1 MIFKSIR
8 LKNFRQ
14 YKKDITI
21 EFAIPQG
28 NSNNITLIIAANG
41 VGKTTLLQAIRYC
54 FYGSSSNYLNLP
66 KANELVNNTLEYDSK
81 ELDKDVMFVEVSFIH
96 EGIKYLARR
105 EKRFIKLRGHLKD
118 EGKEIFLLSRLT
130 ENDGWKYFKESEAIQ
145 KIRSILPEGLSQVFM
160 FDGER
165 MERKISE
172 SKFSEELKESILGI
186 LDIKKYDKLIEIL
199 GHEGKASSVIGM
211 LNSRK
216 KTLTED
222 DKRTKDKY
230 DQLLAYKEAK
240 LMEIKKYQDK
250 VDDIKQ
256 KISITEEQQ
265 LKLKENED
273 RIRRRKEIENIINS
287 LETEIKNLAQ
297 RYIKESK
304 NALIYKLLLLNK
316 EKYDSYIKMGKKENV
331 FYSYLHINTIND
343 ILEKKICVC
352 GRPIE
357 EHSSE
362 KERLESL
369 KRTSLPLTSSQHLN
383 MID

>member
-8 LKNFRQ
+8 LKISVNI
-14 YKKDITI
+14 KDITI

-66 KANELVNNTLEYDSK
+66 KANELVNNTLEYDLK

-216 KTLTED
+216 TLTED

-240 LMEIKKYQDK
+240 LMEIKVSRQ
-250 VDDIKQ
+250 
-256 KISITEEQQ
+256 S
-265 LKLKENED
+265 
-273 RIRRRKEIENIINS
+273 R
-287 LETEIKNLAQ
+287 
-297 RYIKESK
+297 
-304 NALIYKLLLLNK
+304 
-316 EKYDSYIKMGKKENV
+316 
-331 FYSYLHINTIND
+331 
-343 ILEKKICVC
+343 
-352 GRPIE
+352 
-357 EHSSE
+357 
-362 KERLESL
+362 
-369 KRTSLPLTSSQHLN
+369 
-383 MID
+383 